1 MSSSRSASAA
11 KTGAATGL
19 VLPPADDP
27 VWGSVPLA
35 LRQNLSVPAHRL
47 VNPPRG
53 GLAEKSGRPLRLAL
67 SAAANRRTTGAHW
80 HVLLTAPRAA
90 FGGPTSDRAEQA
102 YTLLQQIVADC
113 LRPALAASAG
123 PDGTAPAEQ
132 PPAAPAAPAPAPVK
146 PPVAAPEPVADF
158 LPDPDPDAAPDAVV
172 AATPGDDA
180 AKEPPNPLPAAPAED
195 PATSEPA
202 ADAAHEPAAGVEFA
216 AGELAGA
223 LRELTEHRTV
233 LVLTSAHP
241 DAAHAALAQH
251 LPADLP
257 AVSVAAGDRAAL
269 ARALYTQ
276 LGLGRRQRQPRTL
289 GDTEDLIVAE
299 LQRAPRLIV
308 ATAAYDLRASALQLL
323 YSLWVRESFALVLI
337 GDTNLTTL
345 LQRTDMP
352 SLKSRLRHHPAPTA
366 SDTVAPGGTTPAEQQ
381 DPLTAPPQPAPA
393 EPPTTPAPPVG
404 QAPADPA
411 APAAATG
418 DPRIAP
424 DPAGTVHGEELADHV
439 REIARAR
446 AIGTVTGPDATT
458 VHAALT
464 RMPGLP
470 DLPAVR
476 TGGKD
481 RSSLVRDLFVQ
492 LGLDQRMPQPGRRW
506 AAEDLIA
513 AELRRAS
520 RLVIVPR
527 AHELPTAALRML
539 YDLWSADNFPLVL
552 GGDDRLD
559 GILQRRALASLSS
572 CVLLHHHLDPAGEDA
587 PIPAPADSPD
597 AAVPELPAPDPR
609 AAAAPSAAGPR
620 TSPEPAT
627 APPAPTTPSSPER
640 AAGPLPATAAPTA
653 PQEQPAPHAASTAP
667 ASNQAAPGT
676 PELPAPATPAPAADS
691 GRPATTSEPAPAP
704 GKAKAVPGKTPAT
717 LHQARAALPD
727 LIRAAADGTPTP
739 LTREDTDHALLTTP
753 DAAAALGWGLEHA
766 PAHGIADA
774 RKKLGDLIHEAA
786 QGHPQV
792 LRRHTTP
799 VAVLL
804 PATPTGTPHPPDTPA
819 PADAA
824 PPATGP
830 TPLAEPTG
838 PAPAGPEPAPS
849 PQPARTTAAGTAPA
863 PAPAAPSDPAPAE
876 QRPAPAPVTPAAGP
890 ATAPDTTEQTPAAA
904 LHVPPTD
911 TAPVGVPAAPRASR
925 RLAPLGE
932 AFTTVLAPA
941 PADTDPATGTV
952 TSPRGLSTGIPGL
965 DDALGGLQPGRFYL
979 VAAAPGTG
987 GSLLATTAARS
998 TALDHHQPVLYA
1010 ASGLTRADVAAR
1022 IVAAHLTVD
1031 YRRLRTGQLTET
1043 EQADVAA
1050 LHHHL
1055 ATAPLYIDDGTDL
1068 TAAAITETI
1077 TDLTGTALL
1086 VVDRLQAADDPH
1098 LPLSG
1103 PRLTDAAQT
1112 LAHLART
1119 HHLPVLAALDTDHP
1133 DLVNTLGLDTVLLL
1147 TPDPDHPHHR
1157 VQLAITERD
1166 LGLQT
1171 TLTLHADR
1179 AHARL
1184 TDFDPYAHD
1193 PEPLTPEQ
1201 IAAVQPFPSITNPAE
1216 LFLNPHPTPAPQ
1228 APAAPGAPTA
1238 PEASAWPPVAVPGR
1252 STPPATSEPTSTPHP
1267 PAPEPTPAAAATTSD
1282 PAPHRT
1288 QPPRTTAG
1296 SGTYA
1301 GRDYSH
1307 YTGQITRAVDQALE
1321 EHCGDLEA
1329 ATAALVK
1336 KAVPDA
1342 MALFK
1347 ETRVGSNYD
1356 HTVYPELLE
1365 ILRKKTRDGSD
1376 EIWEGRHNW
1385 TNTALTDQLGTGA
1398 LAPVTVAALDT
1409 NASFL
1414 AAFKTHLP
1422 IGALR
1427 HNPHGGFD
1435 PKLSGVHLLT
1445 QRPTWHHPHLPDP
1458 IGNRRET
1465 GPVVLTDATVRLLI
1479 RCAGYDLCDEPVI
1492 AESWTSGASE
1502 GLLEKFRRVLTESRH
1517 TALEREA
1524 AGYADGTVA
1533 VEYIKAMYSKFTST
1547 LGESNANL
1555 EIRRPEWMHLIR
1567 SQAFANLWYKAHRAH
1582 KKGLTVVRVRGTDE
1596 LHVTGGNWRTVFTEG
1611 RGPAEMKLKD
1621 QYTLPRKTTA

>member
-1 MSSSRSASAA
+1 MSSSRSVSAA

-27 VWGSVPLA
+27 VWGSVPRA
-35 LRQNLSVPAHRL
+35 LRQNLSVPSRGL
-47 VNPPRG
+47 VNPARG

-67 SAAANRRTTGAHW
+67 SAAANMRTTGAHW
-80 HVLLTAPRAA
+80 HVLFTAPRAA
-90 FGGPTSDRAEQA
+90 FGGPTSGRAGRA
-102 YTLLQQIVADC
+102 YALLQQVVDDY
-113 LRPALAASAG
+113 LRPALAAPAKASG
-123 PDGTAPAEQ
+123 KAPAEQ
-132 PPAAPAAPAPAPVK
+132 PPAAPAPAPASTPAAPAAV
-146 PPVAAPEPVADF
+146 PAEQPAAAPESADGF
-158 LPDPDPDAAPDAVV
+158 LPDPAAAPDTVSAAGPEGGAVEE
-172 AATPGDDA
+172 A
-180 AKEPPNPLPAAPAED
+180 PNPLPAAD
-195 PATSEPA
+195 EPA
-202 ADAAHEPAAGVEFA
+202 ADEPAADEPA
-216 AGELAGA
+216 ADELAGA
-223 LRELTEHRTV
+223 LHEITERRAV
-233 LVLTSAHP
+233 LVLNSPHP
-241 DAAHAALAQH
+241 DVAHTALAQH
-251 LPADLP
+251 LPAAGLP
-257 AVSVAAGDRAAL
+257 AVSVAGEDRASMV
-269 ARALYTQ
+269 RALYTQ
-276 LGLGRRQRQPRTL
+276 LGLGRRQRRPHAL

-299 LQRAPRLIV
+299 LKRAPRLII
-308 ATAAYDLRASALQLL
+308 ATAVPGLRASALQLL
-323 YSLWVRESFALVLI
+323 YSLWARENFALVLI

-345 LQRTDMP
+345 LSRSDMA
-352 SLKSRLRHHPAPTA
+352 SLNSRVSLRHHVAPT
-366 SDTVAPGGTTPAEQQ
+366 SPDTPVPSGTTPAEQQ
-381 DPLTAPPQPAPA
+381 DPLPAPPQPAPA
-393 EPPTTPAPPVG
+393 EPDTSP
-404 QAPADPA
+404 PADPA
-411 APAAATG
+411 ALAAAADEAADPAVTG
-418 DPRIAP
+418 DPRTAP
-424 DPAGTVHGEELADHV
+424 EPADTAHGEELADHV

-446 AIGTVTGPDATT
+446 AILTVTGPDATT
-458 VHAALT
+458 VHTALT
-464 RMPGLP
+464 RTPSLP
-470 DLPAVR
+470 NLPAVHTR
-476 TGGKD
+476 GKD
-481 RSSLVRDLFVQ
+481 RTSLVRDLFVQ
-492 LGLDQRMPQPGRRW
+492 LGLDQRVPQPGTLW
-506 AAEDLIA
+506 ATEDLIA

-520 RLVIVPR
+520 RLVIVPK

-559 GILQRRALASLSS
+559 DVLQRRALASLSS

-587 PIPAPADSPD
+587 PISTPAAALVPPAPEPGAT
-597 AAVPELPAPDPR
+597 AV
-609 AAAAPSAAGPR
+609 PSAAG
-620 TSPEPAT
+620 PEPAT
-627 APPAPTTPSSPER
+627 APPTPTTPSAPDR
-640 AAGPLPATAAPTA
+640 ATGPLPATDAPTA
-653 PQEQPAPHAASTAP
+653 PQEQPAPRTADTAP
-667 ASNQAAPGT
+667 APSRPAVPPTHGAAKP
-676 PELPAPATPAPAADS
+676 PAPATPAPAADS
-691 GRPATTSEPAPAP
+691 DQPATTTTDTTEPAPPP
-704 GKAKAVPGKTPAT
+704 GKTKAVPGKTPAT

-753 DAAAALGWGLEHA
+753 DAATTLGWDLEHA
-766 PAHGIADA
+766 PTHGIADA

-804 PATPTGTPHPPDTPA
+804 PATPTGTPTT
-819 PADAA
+819 AA

-830 TPLAEPTG
+830 LPLAEPAG
-838 PAPAGPEPAPS
+838 PAPTGAEPAPS
-849 PQPARTTAAGTAPA
+849 PQPARTAAADTAPA
-863 PAPAAPSDPAPAE
+863 PAEPNDPTPAE
-876 QRPAPAPVTPAAGP
+876 QRPHPTPVTPAADP
-890 ATAPDTTEQTPAAA
+890 KTAPDTTDDTPAAA
-904 LHVPPTD
+904 ALHHAPPTD
-911 TAPVGVPAAPRASR
+911 TAPAHTGVPAAPRASR

-932 AFTTVLAPA
+932 AFDTVLAPTTPDA
-941 PADTDPATGTV
+941 EPATDTAA
-952 TSPRGLSTGIPGL
+952 SPRGLSTGIPSL
-965 DDALGGLQPGRFYL
+965 DHALGGLQPGRFYL

-987 GSLLATTAARS
+987 GSLLTTTAART

-1010 ASGLTRADVAAR
+1010 ASGLTRATVAAR
-1022 IVAAHLTVD
+1022 IVAAHLPVD
-1031 YRRLRTGQLTET
+1031 YRRLRAGQLTET

-1050 LHHHL
+1050 LHHDL
-1055 ATAPLYIDDGTDL
+1055 AAAPLYIDDGTDL
-1068 TAAAITETI
+1068 TAAAIAETL
-1077 TDLTGTALL
+1077 TDLTTVALL

-1133 DLVNTLGLDTVLLL
+1133 DLINTLGLDTVLHL

-1179 AHARL
+1179 THARL

-1201 IAAVQPFPSITNPAE
+1201 VAAVQPFPSITNPAE
-1216 LFLNPHPTPAPQ
+1216 LFINPHPTPAPQ
-1228 APAAPGAPTA
+1228 APAAPGAPSA

-1252 STPPATSEPTSTPHP
+1252 STPASTTAPTSTPHT
-1267 PAPEPTPAAAATTSD
+1267 PAPEPTPASAATTSD
-1282 PAPHRT
+1282 PAPHRP
-1288 QPPRTTAG
+1288 QPPRPTAS

-1307 YTGQITRAVDQALE
+1307 YTGQITRAVDQALQ
-1321 EHCGDLEA
+1321 EHGGDVEA

-1336 KAVPDA
+1336 RAVPDA

-1365 ILRKKTRDGSD
+1365 ILRKKTKDGSD

-1385 TNTALTDQLGTGA
+1385 TNTALTDQLNTGA
-1398 LAPVTVAALDT
+1398 LDPVTVDALDT
-1409 NASFL
+1409 NASFM

-1427 HNPHGGFD
+1427 HNPHGDFD

-1458 IGNRRET
+1458 IGNRREM
-1465 GPVVLTDATVRLLI
+1465 GPVVLTDATIRLLI
-1479 RCAGYDLCDEPVI
+1479 RCAGYDLCDKPVI

-1502 GLLEKFRRVLTESRH
+1502 GLLEKFRRVLTEARH

-1524 AGYADGTVA
+1524 DGYADGTVA
-1533 VEYIKAMYSKFTST
+1533 VEYVKAMYSKFTST

-1555 EIRRPEWMHLIR
+1555 EIRRPEWMHIIR

-1582 KKGLTVVRVRGTDE
+1582 KNGLTVVRVRGTDE
-1596 LHVTGGNWRTVFTEG
+1596 LHVTGGDWRTVFTEG
-1611 RGPAEMKLKD
+1611 RSPAEMKLKN

>member
-1 MSSSRSASAA
+1 MSSSRSVSAA
-11 KTGAATGL
+11 NTGAATGL
-19 VLPPADDP
+19 LLPPADDP

-35 LRQNLSVPAHRL
+35 LRQNLSVPAHGL
-47 VNPPRG
+47 VNPARG

-67 SAAANRRTTGAHW
+67 SAAANMRTTGAHW
-80 HVLLTAPRAA
+80 HVLLIAPRSA
-90 FGGPTSDRAEQA
+90 FGGPTSDRAGRA
-102 YTLLQQIVADC
+102 YALLQQVVDDY
-113 LRPALAASAG
+113 LRPALAAPAKASG
-123 PDGTAPAEQ
+123 KAPAEQ
-132 PPAAPAAPAPAPVK
+132 PPTAPAPASTPAAPAAVPAE
-146 PPVAAPEPVADF
+146 PPAAPESADGF
-158 LPDPDPDAAPDAVV
+158 LPDPAAAPDTVSAAGPEGGAVEE
-172 AATPGDDA
+172 A
-180 AKEPPNPLPAAPAED
+180 PNPLPAAD
-195 PATSEPA
+195 EPA
-202 ADAAHEPAAGVEFA
+202 AAELAGD
-216 AGELAGA
+216 ELAGA
-223 LRELTEHRTV
+223 LHEITERRTV
-233 LVLTSAHP
+233 LVLNSPHP
-241 DAAHAALAQH
+241 DVAHTALAQH
-251 LPADLP
+251 LPAGQP
-257 AVSVAAGDRAAL
+257 AVSVAGDDRASMV
-269 ARALYTQ
+269 RALYTQ
-276 LGLGRRQRQPRTL
+276 LGLGRRQRRPHAL

-299 LQRAPRLIV
+299 LKRAPRLII
-308 ATAAYDLRASALQLL
+308 ATTAPGLRASALQLL
-323 YSLWVRESFALVLI
+323 YSLWARENFALVLI

-345 LQRTDMP
+345 LSRSDMA
-352 SLKSRLRHHPAPTA
+352 SLNSRVTLRHHVAPTSPDTPAP
-366 SDTVAPGGTTPAEQQ
+366 SGTTPAEQQ
-381 DPLTAPPQPAPA
+381 DPRPA
-393 EPPTTPAPPVG
+393 EPATTPAPPDTSP
-404 QAPADPA
+404 PADPA
-411 APAAATG
+411 ALAAPADDAAADPAVTG
-418 DPRIAP
+418 DPRTAP
-424 DPAGTVHGEELADHV
+424 EPASTAHGEELADHV
-439 REIARAR
+439 REIAQAR
-446 AIGTVTGPDATT
+446 AILTVTGPDATT
-458 VHAALT
+458 VHTALT
-464 RMPGLP
+464 RTPSLP
-470 DLPAVR
+470 NLPAVH

-481 RSSLVRDLFVQ
+481 RTSLVRDLFVQ
-492 LGLDQRMPQPGRRW
+492 LGLDQRVPQPGTLW
-506 AAEDLIA
+506 ATEDLIA

-520 RLVIVPR
+520 RLVIVPK

-559 GILQRRALASLSS
+559 DVLQRRALASLSS

-587 PIPAPADSPD
+587 PISTPAAALVPPAPEPGAT
-597 AAVPELPAPDPR
+597 
-609 AAAAPSAAGPR
+609 AAPSAAGP
-620 TSPEPAT
+620 EPAT
-627 APPAPTTPSSPER
+627 APPTPTTPSAPDR
-640 AAGPLPATAAPTA
+640 AAGPLPATDALTA
-653 PQEQPAPHAASTAP
+653 PQEQPAPRAADTAP
-667 ASNQAAPGT
+667 APSRPAVPPSHGAAEP
-676 PELPAPATPAPAADS
+676 PAPATLAPAADS
-691 GRPATTSEPAPAP
+691 DQPATTTTEPAPPP
-704 GKAKAVPGKTPAT
+704 GKTKAVPGKTPAT

-753 DAAAALGWGLEHA
+753 DAATALGWDLEQA

-804 PATPTGTPHPPDTPA
+804 PATPTGTPHPPTTPA
-819 PADAA
+819 PTTAA
-824 PPATGP
+824 PPATAAVPPTGP
-830 TPLAEPTG
+830 TPVAEPTG
-838 PAPAGPEPAPS
+838 PAPTGAEPAPS
-849 PQPARTTAAGTAPA
+849 PQPARTTAADAAPA
-863 PAPAAPSDPAPAE
+863 PAEPNDPTPAE
-876 QRPAPAPVTPAAGP
+876 QHPHPAPVPPATDP
-890 ATAPDTTEQTPAAA
+890 KTAPDTTDDTPAAA
-904 LHVPPTD
+904 ALHHAPTD
-911 TAPVGVPAAPRASR
+911 TAPAHTGVPAAPRASR

-932 AFTTVLAPA
+932 AFTTVLAPTT
-941 PADTDPATGTV
+941 PDTEPTTDTV
-952 TSPRGLSTGIPGL
+952 TSPRGLSTGIPSL
-965 DDALGGLQPGRFYL
+965 DHALGGLQPGRFYL

-987 GSLLATTAARS
+987 GSLLATTAART

-1010 ASGLTRADVAAR
+1010 ASGLTRADIAAR
-1022 IVAAHLTVD
+1022 IVAAHLPVD
-1031 YRRLRTGQLTET
+1031 YRRLRAGQLTDT

-1050 LHHHL
+1050 LHHDL

-1068 TAAAITETI
+1068 TAAAIAETL

-1103 PRLTDAAQT
+1103 PRLRDAAQT

-1133 DLVNTLGLDTVLLL
+1133 DLINTLGLDTVLHL

-1184 TDFDPYAHD
+1184 TDPTDFDPYAHA
-1193 PEPLTPEQ
+1193 PEPPEQ
-1201 IAAVQPFPSITNPAE
+1201 TAPE
-1216 LFLNPHPTPAPQ
+1216 PTPQ
-1228 APAAPGAPTA
+1228 APAAPG
-1238 PEASAWPPVAVPGR
+1238 ASAWPPVAVPGR
-1252 STPPATSEPTSTPHP
+1252 STPVATSEPTSNPHT
-1267 PAPEPTPAAAATTSD
+1267 PAPEPTPDPGATTTD
-1282 PAPHRT
+1282 PTPHHT
-1288 QPPRTTAG
+1288 QPPRTTAS

-1307 YTGQITRAVDQALE
+1307 YTGQITRAVDQALQ
-1321 EHCGDLEA
+1321 EHGGDVEA

-1365 ILRKKTRDGSD
+1365 ILRKKTKDGSD

-1385 TNTALTDQLGTGA
+1385 TNTHLTDQLNTGA
-1398 LAPVTVAALDT
+1398 LDPVTVDALDT
-1409 NASFL
+1409 NASFM

-1465 GPVVLTDATVRLLI
+1465 GPVVLTDATIRLLI
-1479 RCAGYDLCDEPVI
+1479 RCARYDLCDQPVI

-1502 GLLEKFRRVLTESRH
+1502 GLLEKFRRVLTEARH

-1533 VEYIKAMYSKFTST
+1533 VEYVKAMYSKFTST

-1555 EIRRPEWMHLIR
+1555 EIRRPEWMHTIR

-1582 KKGLTVVRVRGTDE
+1582 KEGLTVVRVRGTDE
-1596 LHVTGGNWRTVFTEG
+1596 LHVTGGDWRTVFTEG
-1611 RGPAEMKLKD
+1611 RSPAEMKLKN